1 MLAVPSMRHH
11 GVMGEDQGPDARRA
25 AHEALVSVD
34 VETSGPTPGTGSMLA
49 IGACLVDDPAQSFYR
64 ELQPIPGLPWDE
76 EAARVPKLDRAV
88 LERQGGIPTVVMAEL
103 AAWLDTVRG
112 EGTPVM
118 VGFNAPF
125 DWMFV
130 ADYLWR
136 YLGRN
141 PFGHAAL
148 DLKAL
153 YMGRDGVSR
162 WAATTKQDVTARYP
176 VTDIHTHHA
185 LDDARMQAA
194 VCRRLLDDPR

>member
-1 MLAVPSMRHH
+1 MRHH
-11 GVMGEDQGPDARRA
+11 DGMGDDHGPSERPTRL
-25 AHEALVSVD
+25 EVLVSVD
-34 VETSGPTPGTGSMLA
+34 VETSGPTPGTGSLLA
-49 IGACLVDDPAQSFYR
+49 IGACLVDDPSQTFYR

-76 EAARVPKLDRAV
+76 DAARIHGLDRVRLEQQGAGPAV
-88 LERQGGIPTVVMAEL
+88 AMAEL
-103 AAWLDTVRG
+103 AAWLEAVRG
-112 EGTPVM
+112 SGTPVM
-118 VGFNAPF
+118 VSFNAPF

-162 WAATTKQDVTARYP
+162 WAATTKRDVVARYP
-176 VTDIHTHHA
+176 VSEAHTHQA
-185 LDDARMQAA
+185 LDDALMQAA
-194 VCRRLLDDPR
+194 VCRRLLHDPR

>member
-1 MLAVPSMRHH
+1 MRHH
-11 GVMGEDQGPDARRA
+11 GVMGDDRGQASGHAAR
-25 AHEALVSVD
+25 EVLISVD
-34 VETSGPTPGTGSMLA
+34 VETSGPSPGTGSLLA
-49 IGACLVDDPAQSFYR
+49 LGACLVDDPARTFYR

-76 EAARVPKLDRAV
+76 DAARIHGLDRGT
-88 LERQGGIPTVVMAEL
+88 LERQGADPATVMAEL
-103 AAWLDTVRG
+103 AGWLDTVRG
-112 EGTPVM
+112 DGTPVM
-118 VGFNAPF
+118 VGFNVPF

-162 WAATTKQDVTARYP
+162 WADTTKRDVAASYP
-176 VTDIHTHHA
+176 VGEAHTHQA
-185 LDDARMQAA
+185 LDDALMQAA
-194 VCRRLLDDPR
+194 VCRRLLYDPR